1 VKYKKKTI
9 FWDWNGT
16 LLDDLEICLAGINIL
31 LEERNLPLL
40 EKNRYRQIFTFPVK
54 DYYQEAG
61 FDFSDEP
68 FEIPAEEFI
77 LHYKVLLPQAL
88 LFQDVKIVLQYF
100 QELGFRQFILSAMEQ
115 KSLEES
121 IENRGIT
128 PFFDGISGINN
139 NLAHSKLENARELIS
154 NYKINPKE
162 SILIG
167 DTIHDAEVAG
177 DIGIDVV
184 LVARGHQ
191 SEERLQKTGLPV
203 INNLSK
209 LKNLLTIG

>member
-1 VKYKKKTI
+1 
-9 FWDWNGT
+9 
-16 LLDDLEICLAGINIL
+16 
-31 LEERNLPLL
+31 
-40 EKNRYRQIFTFPVK
+40 
-54 DYYQEAG
+54 
-61 FDFSDEP
+61 
-68 FEIPAEEFI
+68 
-77 LHYKVLLPQAL
+77 
-88 LFQDVKIVLQYF
+88 VLQYF